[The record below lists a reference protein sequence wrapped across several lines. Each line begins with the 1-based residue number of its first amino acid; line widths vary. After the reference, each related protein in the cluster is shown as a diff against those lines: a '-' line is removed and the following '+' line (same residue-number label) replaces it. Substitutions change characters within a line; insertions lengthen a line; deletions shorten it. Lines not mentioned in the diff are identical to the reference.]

1 MTSESRAAD
10 PARENPPWL
19 TVAKFLLLVVFVV
32 LVFLLGVSMTHH
44 RFFRGGRVDTHGVL
58 RP

>member
-1 MTSESRAAD
+1 MTSESSAAD
-10 PARENPPWL
+10 PQRVNPPWL
-19 TVAKFLLLVVFVV
+19 IIAKFLLLAVFVI

-44 RFFRGGRVDTHGVL
+44 RFFRGGRIDTHGVL